1 MNETIVGKRKKK
13 CESLDG
19 VVVDGEGEDSGGG
32 KCLSLEKWKK
42 RIQPLP
48 WLVGLLTLEK

>member
-32 KCLSLEKWKK
+32 KCLSIERWKK
-42 RIQPLP
+42 QIQPLP
-48 WLVGLLTLEK
+48 